1 MAITLSTEGLRLQS
15 EMLDRLRGSIN
26 GVVAA
31 AEQMKRVQNRKN
43 DPFQSRLIC

>member
-1 MAITLSTEGLRLQS
+1 MALTLSQKGIQIQS

-31 AEQMKRVQNRKN
+31 AEQMQRVQNRKN